1 MVSTGII
8 MSGISDLRKLHL
20 SNNQSER
27 RICLGIIILL
37 LAVFWLS
44 VGNEISADQP
54 PNQEVIVT
62 TNSNAESTTP
72 EINVRDLLRSA
83 GFFGLI
89 LLILSLTMI
98 SLILEHL
105 LTLRRKVLIP
115 SSLVETAGALI
126 KKRKYREADQL
137 CNESHSLLGEVLHS
151 GLLEI
156 NAGYS
161 SVIKAMEDS
170 CSQISS
176 KMLRKLQYLNVIG
189 TIAPMIG
196 LLGTV
201 WGLMLAFLEFTNKA
215 NPQVSELAPGIYKAL
230 VTTLMGLSV
239 AVPALA
245 SFAIFQNW
253 IDELIAESA
262 LTSEHLFTAFKQ
274 DELHGIT
281 GAESTGEMIKEKSHG
296 EQEPHRIPP
305 IVREKGAN
313 E

>member
-1 MVSTGII
+1 MGSTGII
-8 MSGISDLRKLHL
+8 MSGISHLRKLQI
-20 SNNQSER
+20 SNNHNER
-27 RICLGIIILL
+27 LFLGIVIILMAVFCLG
-37 LAVFWLS
+37 
-44 VGNEISADQP
+44 VGNELSADQVSE
-54 PNQEVIVT
+54 QEVNVAN
-62 TNSNAESTTP
+62 NSNVESTTP

-98 SLILEHL
+98 SLIMEHL

-115 SSLVETAGALI
+115 SDLVETAGTLI

-137 CNESHSLLGEVLHS
+137 CKESHSLLGEVLHA

-262 LTSEHLFTAFKQ
+262 LTSEHLFTSLKQ
-274 DELHGIT
+274 DELHGKR
-281 GAESTGEMIKEKSHG
+281 GGQSSGEMVKEKIQR
-296 EQEPHRIPP
+296 EQEHHRIPP